1 MGRDQA
7 KKFHTILN
15 YIRLLCQLM
24 NLTKIYDYLILFL
37 SMLLMRFV
45 RFQNVIVFIF
55 EPTAQMM
62 LSIIQHLYFFCAFIS
77 LELFR
82 QSQSLSITKHLFI
95 TRGRRHS

>member
-15 YIRLLCQLM
+15 YIRFLRQLM
-24 NLTKIYDYLILFL
+24 NLKKIYDYLILFL

-45 RFQNVIVFIF
+45 RFQNVFIF

-62 LSIIQHLYFFCAFIS
+62 LSIIQNLHFFVHS
-77 LELFR
+77 LV
-82 QSQSLSITKHLFI
+82 
-95 TRGRRHS
+95 